1 MPKQTK
7 VNRQKRQFKSFKY
20 LSIYQ
25 NKKSKNNKKNNI
37 MRTIKKNYRRGGTKK
52 IKDFLERLNEAER
65 RGMTR
70 AEKQYAAAREEAEK
84 AAAAA
89 AAEAEKAA
97 AAEKE
102 AAKKMAAAA
111 VAEAYVEHLKKTETE
126 AAEKQKRLREIK
138 SNPNLSVRS
147 LQDWSSIYGKVYPK
161 RKYDP
166 EKGMVPNIRTSLIT
180 KPINRTSR
188 L

>member
-25 NKKSKNNKKNNI
+25 NKKTKNNKKNNI

-52 IKDFLERLNEAER
+52 KEFLERLNAAER
-65 RGMTR
+65 REMIR
-70 AEKQYAAAREEAEK
+70 AEKQHAAAREEAEK

-126 AAEKQKRLREIK
+126 AAEKQKKLRETK

-147 LQDWSSIYGKVYPK
+147 LQDWSSIYGKVYPN